1 MTEAAFEILEG
12 QRALNPINAVIR
24 KETIPH
30 ALLFT
35 GMEGI
40 GKRAAALALAMACN
54 CEEPVDIPGRLLSAA
69 RCRCRSCRKIR
80 SGNHP
85 DIHRVEPSG
94 AFIKIDQIRHLCRSL
109 ALKPY
114 EAGIR
119 VAILSGAQNMNREAA
134 NALLKMLEEPP
145 DRTVLILTA
154 IQAGDLLPTIVSRCR
169 TFRFSPLPR
178 SRVQKILIER
188 HGLNPAEA
196 ASLAELKGGI
206 GASKGGIDLKDRARW
221 RAGILRITAAL
232 MDPEHPQP
240 PGILLA
246 FAEKLSK
253 HREILSDSLDI
264 IKTWLRDLIIC
275 RYAPGKMINRDVDPI
290 LQNLSRK
297 MTVQSLLSKIEA
309 VGSAQKALVSNANP
323 RLTMEVL
330 VLRLSRFES

>member
-12 QRALNPINAVIR
+12 QMALNPITAILR
-24 KETIPH
+24 KGTIPH

-54 CEEPVDIPGRLLSAA
+54 CEEPADVQNRLLSAA
-69 RCRCRSCRKIR
+69 RCRCRSCKKIR

-94 AFIKIDQIRHLCRSL
+94 AFIKIDQIRRMCRNL

-114 EAGIR
+114 EARIR
-119 VAILSGAQNMNREAA
+119 VAILSGAQHMNPEAA

-145 DRTVLILTA
+145 DRTLLILTA
-154 IQAGDLLPTIVSRCR
+154 IQSGDLLPTIVSRCR
-169 TFRFSPLPR
+169 SFRFSPLPR
-178 SRVQKILIER
+178 RRVQEILVDR
-188 HGLNPAEA
+188 HGLSPEEA
-196 ASLAELKGGI
+196 APLAELKGGI
-206 GASKGGIDLKDRARW
+206 DLSEGGTGLKDRVRW
-221 RAGILRITAAL
+221 RAGILRITADL

-240 PGILLA
+240 PGMLLA
-246 FAEKLSK
+246 FADRLSK

-264 IKTWLRDLIIC
+264 IHTWLRDLMIC
-275 RYAPGKMINRDVDPI
+275 RYAPDKMINTDLDPI

-309 VGSAQKALVSNANP
+309 VGAARKALVSNANP

-330 VLRLSRFES
+330 VLRLSRSEL